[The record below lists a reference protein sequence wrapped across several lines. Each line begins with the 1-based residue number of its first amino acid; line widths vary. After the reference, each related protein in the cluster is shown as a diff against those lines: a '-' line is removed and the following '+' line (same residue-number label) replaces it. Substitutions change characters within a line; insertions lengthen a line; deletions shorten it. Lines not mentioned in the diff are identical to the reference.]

1 LNDEAVTLTIE
12 RQALAAVEG
21 MLLRAKASELAELR
35 RLQTQLSVYGE
46 RRASMASEPAA
57 IATRLEI
64 LTDLLRQIEA
74 QR

>member
-1 LNDEAVTLTIE
+1 MNEAPVSLAIE
-12 RQALAAVEG
+12 RRDLAAVEG
-21 MLLRAKASELAELR
+21 MLLRAKAAELAELR
-35 RLQTQLSVYGE
+35 RLQTQLSIYGE

-64 LTDLLRQIEA
+64 LTELLRQIEA